1 MKGVGVV
8 PIPFFIQLKMIRNK
22 KITSYT
28 PVENWALTLVEAK
41 RHLNILDDSFDDLI
55 NDYLASAHVWL
66 YNETA
71 ILIKGEVLGY
81 MQEWDDFRVDV
92 AKVDTLAI
100 YYYDLDNTRTL
111 LSSSNY
117 YWNNGLYSYIELKG
131 NLPSLYVKDFA
142 IEIEITTLANTDPM
156 VKQALRML
164 VADMFENRQNEILGS
179 TGRII
184 SRGTMYQLSLISQRT
199 EI

>member
-184 SRGTMYQLSLISQRT
+184 SRGTMYQLSLVSQRT
-199 EI
+199 EL

>member
-1 MKGVGVV
+1 M
-8 PIPFFIQLKMIRNK
+8 PIPFFIQSKMIRNK
-22 KITSYT
+22 KITTYT
-28 PVENWALTLVEAK
+28 PVENWGLTLAEAK

-92 AKVDTLAI
+92 AKVDTLEI
-100 YYYDLDNTRTL
+100 YYYDIDNTRTL
-111 LSSSNY
+111 LSSDNY

-131 NLPSLYVKDFA
+131 SIPSLYVKDFA
-142 IEIEITTLANTDPM
+142 IEVEITTLANTDPM

-164 VADMFENRQNEILGS
+164 VADMFENRQNEINGS

-184 SRGTMYQLSLISQRT
+184 TRGTMYQLSLVSQRT

>member
-1 MKGVGVV
+1 MGVV
-8 PIPFFIQLKMIRNK
+8 PIPFFYTIKMIRNK

-71 ILIKGEVLGY
+71 IFVKGSILGY

-92 AKVDTLAI
+92 AKVDTIAI

-111 LSSSNY
+111 LSTENY
-117 YWNNGLYSYIELKG
+117 HWNNGLYSYIELKG

-142 IEIEITTLANTDPM
+142 IEVEITTLANTDPM

>member
-1 MKGVGVV
+1 VGVV

>member
-1 MKGVGVV
+1 M

>member
-1 MKGVGVV
+1 VGVV

-22 KITSYT
+22 KITTYT
-28 PVENWALTLVEAK
+28 PAENWGLTLVEAK

-131 NLPSLYVKDFA
+131 SIPSLYVKDFA

-164 VADMFENRQNEILGS
+164 VADMFENRQNEINGS

-184 SRGTMYQLSLISQRT
+184 TRGTMYQLSLVSQRT

>member
-1 MKGVGVV
+1 
-8 PIPFFIQLKMIRNK
+8 MIRNK
-22 KITSYT
+22 KTTAYT
-28 PVENWALTLVEAK
+28 PVENWALTLAEAK

-71 ILIKGEVLGY
+71 ILVKGSVLGY

-92 AKVDTLAI
+92 AKVDTLAV

-111 LSSSNY
+111 LSTDNY
-117 YWNNGLYSYIELKG
+117 FWNNGLYSYVELKG

-142 IEIEITTLANTDPM
+142 IEVEITTLENADAM

-164 VADMFENRQNEILGS
+164 VADMFENRQNELIGQA
-179 TGRII
+179 GRVI
-184 SRGTMYQLSLISQRT
+184 SRGTMYQLSLVSQRT

>member
-1 MKGVGVV
+1 VGVV

-92 AKVDTLAI
+92 AKVDTIAI

-117 YWNNGLYSYIELKG
+117 HWNNGLYSYIELKG

>member
-1 MKGVGVV
+1 M

-164 VADMFENRQNEILGS
+164 VADMFENRQNEINGS

-184 SRGTMYQLSLISQRT
+184 TRGTMYQLSLISQRT

>member
-1 MKGVGVV
+1 M
-8 PIPFFIQLKMIRNK
+8 PIPFFYTIKMIRNK

-71 ILIKGEVLGY
+71 IFVKGAILGY

-117 YWNNGLYSYIELKG
+117 HWNNGLYSYIELKG

-142 IEIEITTLANTDPM
+142 IEVEITTVANTDPM

-184 SRGTMYQLSLISQRT
+184 TRGTMYQLSLVSQRT

>member
-1 MKGVGVV
+1 M

-117 YWNNGLYSYIELKG
+117 HWNNGLYSYIELKG
-131 NLPSLYVKDFA
+131 SIPSLYVKDFA

-164 VADMFENRQNEILGS
+164 VADMFENRQNEINGS

-184 SRGTMYQLSLISQRT
+184 TRGTMYQLSLISQRT

>member
-1 MKGVGVV
+1 
-8 PIPFFIQLKMIRNK
+8 MIRNK
-22 KITSYT
+22 KTTAYT
-28 PVENWALTLVEAK
+28 PVENWALTLAEAK

-71 ILIKGEVLGY
+71 ILVKGSVLGY

-111 LSSSNY
+111 LSTDNY
-117 YWNNGLYSYIELKG
+117 FWNNGLYSYVELKG

-142 IEIEITTLANTDPM
+142 IEVEITTLENADAM

-164 VADMFENRQNEILGS
+164 VADMFENRQNELIGQA
-179 TGRII
+179 GRII
-184 SRGTMYQLSLISQRT
+184 SRGTMYQLSLVSQRT

>member
-1 MKGVGVV
+1 M

-22 KITSYT
+22 KITTYT
-28 PVENWALTLVEAK
+28 PAENWGLTLVEAK

-117 YWNNGLYSYIELKG
+117 HWNNGLYSYIELKG
-131 NLPSLYVKDFA
+131 SIPSLYVKDFA

-164 VADMFENRQNEILGS
+164 VADMFENRQNEINGS

-184 SRGTMYQLSLISQRT
+184 TRGTMYQLSLISQRT

>member
-1 MKGVGVV
+1 M

-22 KITSYT
+22 KITTYT
-28 PVENWALTLVEAK
+28 PAENWGLTLVEAK

-117 YWNNGLYSYIELKG
+117 HWNNGLYSYIELKG

-142 IEIEITTLANTDPM
+142 IEVEITTVANTDPM

-184 SRGTMYQLSLISQRT
+184 SRGTMYQLSLVSQRT

>member
-1 MKGVGVV
+1 M
-8 PIPFFIQLKMIRNK
+8 PIPFFYTIKMIRNK

-71 ILIKGEVLGY
+71 IFVKGAILGY

-117 YWNNGLYSYIELKG
+117 HWNNGLYSYIELKG

-164 VADMFENRQNEILGS
+164 VADMFENRQNEINGS

-184 SRGTMYQLSLISQRT
+184 TRGTMYQLSLISQRT